1 MNLLDKGFAVILES
15 ITKLSNQISKYV
27 RLTCLHQ
34 GDFSNEDAQ
43 VTELTSGLDTSHLQ
57 ITRKPHNISTLSHSS
72 PSTAAVQEELGGW
85 GGEGTGLELPLERT
99 QANQRIPRKGIEC
112 EPKRNGY

>member
-15 ITKLSNQISKYV
+15 ITKMSNQISKYV

-43 VTELTSGLDTSHLQ
+43 VTELTIGLDTSHFQ
-57 ITRKPHNISTLSHSS
+57 ITGKPPQFLHPFLLFTKDPSS
-72 PSTAAVQEELGGW
+72 AGGTR
-85 GGEGTGLELPLERT
+85 GDLNFP
-99 QANQRIPRKGIEC
+99 
-112 EPKRNGY
+112 

>member
-72 PSTAAVQEELGGW
+72 PSTAAVQEELGG
-85 GGEGTGLELPLERT
+85 GGDGT
-99 QANQRIPRKGIEC
+99 
-112 EPKRNGY
+112 